1 MENQQSLEKEL
12 TELIIKTA
20 RLEDLEP
27 DGIQPEENLFGD
39 GLGLDSI
46 DALEIAI
53 AVSQQYGV
61 ELHADNQ
68 EQLMRI
74 FATVRSLAAYIGANN
89 GK

>member
-1 MENQQSLEKEL
+1 MSDLQNFEKEL
-12 TELIIKTA
+12 TELIIRTA
-20 RLEDLEP
+20 RLEDTEP
-27 DGIQPEENLFGD
+27 EDIQPEEGLFGD

-53 AVSQQYGV
+53 AITEKYGV

-68 EQLMRI
+68 EHLMKI
-74 FATVRSLAAYIGANN
+74 FATVRSLATYIEANN